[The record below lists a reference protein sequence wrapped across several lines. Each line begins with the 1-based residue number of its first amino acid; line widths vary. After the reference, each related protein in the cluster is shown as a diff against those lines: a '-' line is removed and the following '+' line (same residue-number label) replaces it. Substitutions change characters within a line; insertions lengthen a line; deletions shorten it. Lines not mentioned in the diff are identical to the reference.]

1 MATVAEA
8 GPILS
13 RELLPGL
20 SCGFKGPRTWAHSSA
35 FPSAVTGNWIRT
47 RTLALQLAP
56 IWNAN
61 ITGNSFTHYSTV
73 AKAPETNLNCRRT
86 PRCVCWLEK
95 SKHHLGTL
103 TIWVPSHCPC
113 CFLASDASL
122 PGRSSACLAQ
132 SDLRYPAFLHRLTNA
147 VSPVPCGVQSAKL
160 PSKGRCSEQLARPCG
175 AGVLGSEVNHVCLKA
190 PGGLPAAPRRQQSG
204 VPTPRAPVLLLQG
217 ARGLG
222 SAGMRAVRSPIT
234 LLQTGLFPSC
244 CWAQVLLALP
254 LPTPT
259 SGFLLL

>member
-1 MATVAEA
+1 MRVHLWIWRKWFNCEIYLYKILKLFLFERVIEYCTLWFTAWMATVAEA

-73 AKAPETNLNCRRT
+73 AKAPETNLNYRRT
-86 PRCVCWLEK
+86 PWCVCWLEK

-103 TIWVPSHCPC
+103 TIRVSSLRNKPSQCPC
-113 CFLASDASL
+113 CFLASDAFL

-132 SDLRYPAFLHRLTNA
+132 GDLRYPAFLHRLTNA
-147 VSPVPCGVQSAKL
+147 V
-160 PSKGRCSEQLARPCG
+160 
-175 AGVLGSEVNHVCLKA
+175 
-190 PGGLPAAPRRQQSG
+190 
-204 VPTPRAPVLLLQG
+204 
-217 ARGLG
+217 
-222 SAGMRAVRSPIT
+222 
-234 LLQTGLFPSC
+234 
-244 CWAQVLLALP
+244 
-254 LPTPT
+254 
-259 SGFLLL
+259 